1 VLDAIAWL
9 DATDPQRAIRACG
22 AKMGGLAELPPI
34 GVRVPQGFAVTAD
47 AYRRHCVKTG
57 LDEVIDAA
65 LGGLDSDAE
74 AAGIETAARA
84 VQAELTS
91 RDMGADLAELITGA
105 YEELSLRCLGVN
117 VPVAV
122 RSSAIGEDSATASFA
137 GMFDTYLGVCG
148 GDLVLEA
155 VRRCWAS
162 LFSAR
167 AIAYRLR
174 AGLHHWDMPMA
185 VGVLELIH
193 AQASGVAFSAS
204 PVTGKTDRVVIETN
218 WGWGEAVVMG
228 LVTPDHIEVGKADG
242 RTLRY
247 RVAAKKVISV
257 FDYAAGGVVQGDMP
271 AWLVDR
277 RVLDDE
283 QIAAVV
289 EAVLAVERYYG
300 YPVDVEWVLDKYRR
314 AGEPVCIVQSRPVTV
329 TSAGTDPMPTTW
341 DPFAIATKYAFKR

>member
-1 VLDAIAWL
+1 
-9 DATDPQRAIRACG
+9 
-22 AKMGGLAELPPI
+22 MGGLAELPPI

-228 LVTPDHIEVGKADG
+228 LVTPDHIEVGKADR

-300 YPVDVEWVLDKYRR
+300 YPVDVEWVLDKYCR

>member
-117 VPVAV
+117 
-122 RSSAIGEDSATASFA
+122 ATARASF
-137 GMFDTYLGVCG
+137 YLYNDEKDVDALTDALDG
-148 GDLVLEA
+148 
-155 VRRCWAS
+155 AS
-162 LFSAR
+162 DIF
-167 AIAYRLR
+167 
-174 AGLHHWDMPMA
+174 GL
-185 VGVLELIH
+185 
-193 AQASGVAFSAS
+193 
-204 PVTGKTDRVVIETN
+204 
-218 WGWGEAVVMG
+218 
-228 LVTPDHIEVGKADG
+228 
-242 RTLRY
+242 
-247 RVAAKKVISV
+247 
-257 FDYAAGGVVQGDMP
+257 
-271 AWLVDR
+271 
-277 RVLDDE
+277 
-283 QIAAVV
+283 
-289 EAVLAVERYYG
+289 
-300 YPVDVEWVLDKYRR
+300 
-314 AGEPVCIVQSRPVTV
+314 
-329 TSAGTDPMPTTW
+329 
-341 DPFAIATKYAFKR
+341 

>member
-1 VLDAIAWL
+1 VPDAIAWL

-22 AKMGGLAELPPI
+22 AKMGRLAELPSA
-34 GVRVPQGFAVTAD
+34 GVGVPQGFAVTAD
-47 AYRRHCVKTG
+47 AYRRHCVETG

-65 LGGLDSDAE
+65 LGGLDADAE
-74 AAGIETAARA
+74 TARIETAAQA

-91 RDMGADLAELITGA
+91 REMGADLAGSITGA

-148 GDLVLEA
+148 GVLVLEA

-174 AGLHHWDMPMA
+174 AGLHHRDMPMA

-193 AQASGVAFSAS
+193 ARASGVAFSAS
-204 PVTGKTDRVVIETN
+204 PITGKTDRVVIETN
-218 WGWGEAVVMG
+218 WGWGEAVVTG
-228 LVTPDHIEVGKADG
+228 SVTPDHIEVGKADG

-247 RVAAKKVISV
+247 QVATKKVISA
-257 FDYAAGGVVQGDMP
+257 FDYAAGRVVQSDMP
-271 AWLVDR
+271 ARLIDR

-300 YPVDVEWVLDKYRR
+300 YPVDVEWVVDRYRR

-329 TSAGTDPMPTTW
+329 TSAGTDPLPTTW

>member
-137 GMFDTYLGVCG
+137 GIPG
-148 GDLVLEA
+148 GDGRVDALRPAPLRNSAGPAGCTAAPPAAGEASVLRHLVSVFPL
-155 VRRCWAS
+155 
-162 LFSAR
+162 AR
-167 AIAYRLR
+167 ALR
-174 AGLHHWDMPMA
+174 
-185 VGVLELIH
+185 
-193 AQASGVAFSAS
+193 
-204 PVTGKTDRVVIETN
+204 
-218 WGWGEAVVMG
+218 
-228 LVTPDHIEVGKADG
+228 
-242 RTLRY
+242 
-247 RVAAKKVISV
+247 
-257 FDYAAGGVVQGDMP
+257 
-271 AWLVDR
+271 
-277 RVLDDE
+277 
-283 QIAAVV
+283 
-289 EAVLAVERYYG
+289 
-300 YPVDVEWVLDKYRR
+300 
-314 AGEPVCIVQSRPVTV
+314 RP
-329 TSAGTDPMPTTW
+329 
-341 DPFAIATKYAFKR
+341 